1 MIPIPVQQM
10 WMHGNNLSTVQPPKV
25 TYTPAINTAALEKS
39 PQADSLLAINEEA
52 AKKKSNK
59 ALWTTLG
66 ILGAA
71 IVGGTIFA
79 ITKGRNKQQ
88 LNTQIKKMVAE
99 LKKIDNT
106 IPDVK
111 PAITK
116 LKNGNTKVELKY
128 DNHSDI
134 LVFDSSNHLKKHIN
148 FFKRQDGYKSCHVYK
163 NIYKEPSKSVS
174 INPLPGGKKT
184 ISINREHLGK
194 ETIEI
199 EQKGR
204 VTSFNKITPKKSES
218 AFIIKN
224 TDGKSDVTLTSTDY
238 SNLKDQKITYYQYKA
253 GQKRTPVDKIVS
265 TDEQKALIAD
275 FLGINK

>member
-10 WMHGNNLSTVQPPKV
+10 WMHGNNLSTVQPPKAP
-25 TYTPAINTAALEKS
+25 YTTAINTTALEKI
-39 PQADSLLAINEEA
+39 PQTDSLLARNEEA
-52 AKKKSNK
+52 AKKKNSK
-59 ALWTTLG
+59 TLWTTLG

-71 IVGGTIFA
+71 AAGVTMFVLS
-79 ITKGRNKQQ
+79 KGKNKQQ
-88 LNTQIKKMVAE
+88 LNTKIEKMVAE
-99 LKKIDNT
+99 FKKIGNT
-106 IPDVK
+106 APNEKHV
-111 PAITK
+111 ITK
-116 LKNGNTKVELKY
+116 LKNGNTKVELKS
-128 DNHSDI
+128 NNGTDI
-134 LVFDSSNHLKKHIN
+134 LVFDKSNNLKNHI
-148 FFKRQDGYKSCHVYK
+148 KLIKGQDGFKSCFVYK
-163 NIYKEPSKSVS
+163 NLNKDLSKSVI